1 MIREE
6 HEGFKFHLNLQKRD
20 KGEAISILEGILSRL
35 KA

>member
-6 HEGFKFHLNLQKRD
+6 HEGFKFLLDLKKHD
-20 KGEAISILEGILSRL
+20 KAEAISSLEGILSRL